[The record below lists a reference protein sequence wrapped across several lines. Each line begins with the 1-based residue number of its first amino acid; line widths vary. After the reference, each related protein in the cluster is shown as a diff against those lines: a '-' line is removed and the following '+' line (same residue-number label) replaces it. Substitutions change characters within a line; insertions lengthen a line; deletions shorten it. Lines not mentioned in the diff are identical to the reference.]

1 MAERKLGR
9 GLEALLG
16 QSATADDEQVTPL
29 PIDQIAGGPFQPR
42 QEFEGRELDELAAS
56 IRANGILQPII
67 VRVGGTSSTG
77 YEVVAGERR
86 VRAARLAG
94 LTEIPAI
101 VRRYSD
107 DEVLVL
113 SLVENIQRTDL
124 NAIDKAQ
131 AFRRLSTHL
140 GATHQDIAERLGID
154 RTSVTHLL
162 RLLELPDD
170 IQDLVRNGRLSTGH
184 GKALVTLESP
194 RAQLELAARIIREE
208 LSVRAAEA
216 LAQSGGRPRRRS
228 HPRKTAQVMALET
241 ELRRLLG
248 TKVQVQDRRGK
259 GRIQIDYYS
268 PAEFDRLLD
277 LFRSLEQ
284 GFGLAAPPPPPPPAS

>member
-16 QSATADDEQVTPL
+16 QAGTVDDEQVIALPL
-29 PIDQIAGGPFQPR
+29 HQVEGGPFQPR
-42 QEFEGRELDELAAS
+42 QEFDARELDELAAS
-56 IRANGILQPII
+56 IRANGVLQPVI
-67 VRVGGTSSTG
+67 VRAGGAG

-86 VRAARLAG
+86 VRAARLAD

-140 GATHQDIAERLGID
+140 GATHQEIAERLGVD

-162 RLLELPDD
+162 RLLDLPAD
-170 IQDLVRNGRLSTGH
+170 IQDLVRGCRLSTGH
-184 GKALVTLESP
+184 AKALVALENP
-194 RAQLELAARIIREE
+194 RAQLELAARIVREE
-208 LSVRAAEA
+208 LSVRATEA
-216 LAQSGGRPRRRS
+216 LAQSGGKPKRRS
-228 HPRKTAQVMALET
+228 NPRKTAQVMALET

-248 TKVQVQDRRGK
+248 TKVHIQDRRGK
-259 GRIQIDYYS
+259 GKIQVEYFS
-268 PAEFDRLLD
+268 PAEFDRLLE
-277 LFRSLEQ
+277 LFRGVER
-284 GFGLAAPPPPPPPAS
+284 GFGLAEPPAN

>member
-1 MAERKLGR
+1 MGERKLGR

-16 QSATADDEQVTPL
+16 QAATEDDEQVTPL
-29 PIDQIAGGPFQPR
+29 PLDQVGGGPHQPR
-42 QEFEGRELDELAAS
+42 QEFDARELDELAAS
-56 IRANGILQPII
+56 IRANGILQPVI
-67 VRVGGTSSTG
+67 VRAGGAG
-77 YEVVAGERR
+77 HPYEVVAGERR

-101 VRRYSD
+101 IRHYSD
-107 DEVLVL
+107 DDVLVL

-162 RLLELPDD
+162 RLLELPAD
-170 IQDLVRNGRLSTGH
+170 IQELVRSGRLTTGH
-184 GKALVTLESP
+184 GKALAALESP
-194 RAQLELAARIIREE
+194 RAQLELAARIVRED
-208 LSVRAAEA
+208 LSVRATEV

-228 HPRKTAQVMALET
+228 NPRKTAQVMALET

-248 TKVQVQDRRGK
+248 TKVQIQDRRGK

-268 PAEFDRLLD
+268 PAEFERLLD
-277 LFRSLEQ
+277 LLRGLEQ
-284 GFGLAAPPPPPPPAS
+284 GFGLAPPPTS

>member
-16 QSATADDEQVTPL
+16 QAATADDEQVIPL
-29 PIDQIAGGPFQPR
+29 PLDQVGGGPFQPR
-42 QEFEGRELDELAAS
+42 QEFEARELDELAAS

-67 VRVGGTSSTG
+67 VRAGGAAG

-94 LTEIPAI
+94 LTDIPAI

-162 RLLELPDD
+162 RLLELPSD
-170 IQDLVRNGRLSTGH
+170 IQDLVRGGRLSTGH
-184 GKALVTLESP
+184 AKALVTLESP
-194 RAQLELAARIIREE
+194 RAQLELAARIVREE
-208 LSVRAAEA
+208 LSVRASEA
-216 LAQSGGRPRRRS
+216 LAQSGGKPRRRS
-228 HPRKTAQVMALET
+228 NPRKTAQVMALET

-248 TKVQVQDRRGK
+248 TKVQIQDRRGK
-259 GRIQIDYYS
+259 GRIVIDYYS
-268 PAEFDRLLD
+268 PAEFERLLD

-284 GFGLAAPPPPPPPAS
+284 GFGLAPPPAAS

>member
-16 QSATADDEQVTPL
+16 RAGTADDEQVIPL
-29 PIDQIAGGPFQPR
+29 ALDQVDGGPFQPR
-42 QEFEGRELDELAAS
+42 QEFEERELEELAAS

-67 VRVGGTSSTG
+67 VRSGGAGG

-94 LTEIPAI
+94 LAEIPAI

-140 GATHQDIAERLGID
+140 GATHQEIAERLGID

-162 RLLELPDD
+162 RLLDLPAD
-170 IQDLVRNGRLSTGH
+170 IQDLVRSGRLSTGH
-184 GKALVTLESP
+184 AKALVTLESP
-194 RAQLELAARIIREE
+194 RAQLDLATRIIREE
-208 LSVRAAEA
+208 LSVRATES
-216 LAQSGGRPRRRS
+216 LAQSGGQPRRRTN
-228 HPRKTAQVMALET
+228 PRKTAQVMALET

-248 TKVQVQDRRGK
+248 TRVHIQDRRGK
-259 GRIQIDYYS
+259 GRILIDYFS

-277 LFRSLEQ
+277 LFRGLEP
-284 GFGLAAPPPPPPPAS
+284 GFGLAEPPSA

>member
-16 QSATADDEQVTPL
+16 RTSALDDEQVIPL
-29 PIDQIAGGPFQPR
+29 SLEEVDGGPFQPR
-42 QEFEGRELDELAAS
+42 QEFEARELDELAAS

-67 VRVGGTSSTG
+67 VRPGGAG

-140 GATHQDIAERLGID
+140 GATHQEIAERLGID

-162 RLLELPDD
+162 RLLDLPAD
-170 IQDLVRNGRLSTGH
+170 IQDLVRSGRLSTGH
-184 GKALVTLESP
+184 AKALVTLE
-194 RAQLELAARIIREE
+194 LAARIVREE
-208 LSVRAAEA
+208 LSVRATEA
-216 LAQSGGRPRRRS
+216 MAQSGGTPRRRS
-228 HPRKTAQVMALET
+228 NPRKTAQVMALET

-248 TKVQVQDRRGK
+248 TKVHIQDRRGK

-268 PAEFDRLLD
+268 PAEFDRLLE
-277 LFRSLEQ
+277 LFRSVEQ
-284 GFGLAAPPPPPPPAS
+284 GFGLAPPPP